1 MIIFLNG
8 TSSSGK
14 SVIAREIM
22 HQSER
27 PFLYY
32 SIDHLVNFW
41 IDEKFVAFEDEPK
54 SWFFQQHVVN
64 VIETQPSNVQ
74 GPDVDQLRWDMI
86 EAFTVLIKKGYDLI
100 IDEVLLKREIFEHYA
115 HALCQTQKV
124 YLVKIICDLI
134 EAERREKLRSDRYL
148 GLTRTLYDKVYLTPP
163 DYDFEVNTSTTS
175 IVESAHSILSFIN
188 NNDSPKAFLAYL
200 HQSLRF
206 EPLKREHFPLMQM
219 WLNTSHVNQW
229 WPHSKEWTLN
239 DVEEKYSTYVEGY
252 KLEQE
257 KKKSIRGYII
267 YCALAPIGYI
277 QFYSAHDF
285 EREGYKLENMPPL
298 LAGVDLF
305 IGDASYLRKGLGVT
319 TLVRFIQEMV
329 WKHFDYCLVDVDV
342 NNKVAIKTY
351 QKAGFGFVKELTQ
364 PAVLIMLKKKE

>member
-22 HQSER
+22 HQSDR

-64 VIETQPSNVQ
+64 IIETQPSHVQ

-100 IDEVLLKREIFEHYA
+100 IDEVLLKKEIFEHYA
-115 HALCQTQKV
+115 HALCQSKTV

-134 EAERREKLRSDRYL
+134 EAERREKQRSDRYL
-148 GLTRTLYDKVYLTPP
+148 GLTRTLYDKVYITPP
-163 DYDFEVNTSTTS
+163 DYDFEVNTSTLS
-175 IVESAHSILSFIN
+175 IVQSAHSILDFIN
-188 NNDSPKAFLAYL
+188 KNTSPQAFLAYL
-200 HQSLRF
+200 KQSIRF
-206 EPLKREHFPLMQM
+206 EPLRHEHFYLMRN
-219 WLNTSHVNQW
+219 WLNNDHVNHW
-229 WPHSKEWTLN
+229 WGEDKEWTLA
-239 DVEEKYSTYVEGY
+239 DIEEKYSTYVEGY
-252 KLEQE
+252 KIENQ
-257 KKKSIRGYII
+257 KKKSIRGFVI

-277 QFYSAHDF
+277 QYYDANDF
-285 EREGYKLENMPPL
+285 PRDGYKLENLPGST
-298 LAGVDLF
+298 AAVDLL
-305 IGDASYLRKGLGVT
+305 IGDPAYLHKGLGVEALT
-319 TLVRFIQEMV
+319 QFIQSV
-329 WKHFDYCLVDVDV
+329 IWQYFNHCFVDVDV
-342 NNKVAIKTY
+342 NNKAAIKTY
-351 QKAGFGFVKELTQ
+351 HKAGFKFVKELTN
-364 PAVLIMLKKKE
+364 PAVLLMMMKK